1 MRGLLEK
8 SKRVAMVVQK
18 PSKSMDVNPILLILA
33 VYGCVIHI
41 NKHAKDEE
49 NLLRCFQD
57 RPIATERQPDSD

>member
-1 MRGLLEK
+1 
-8 SKRVAMVVQK
+8 MVVQK